1 MVRKLFNETFD
12 ESKAAARSN
21 EAPIGFLTAEA
32 GPNTFAIEQYIE
44 KITADW
50 QALLGLSFGA
60 MILSYATSILSSG
73 IGRRKND
80 PSLV

>member
-1 MVRKLFNETFD
+1 MFTKKFWM
-12 ESKAAARSN
+12 
-21 EAPIGFLTAEA
+21 EATERALK
-32 GPNTFAIEQYIE
+32 TFAQVLLVTAGGAAFDVF
-44 KITADW
+44 TADW